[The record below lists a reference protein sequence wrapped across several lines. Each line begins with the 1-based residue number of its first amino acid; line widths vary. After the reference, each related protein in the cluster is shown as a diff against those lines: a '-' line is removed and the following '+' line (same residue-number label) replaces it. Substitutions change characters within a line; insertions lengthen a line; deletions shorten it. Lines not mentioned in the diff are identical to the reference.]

1 MLSFL
6 KPFLPKPKIRTF
18 AALQQFLD
26 GEAAYLAQRSVID
39 FTRNELGSLSA
50 QAFDDPRFQA
60 KLAISRWEGYVAT
73 LADMTVLARNC
84 LVPAGAP
91 QPLLDQRLGDL
102 HRDILSRHPPPDH
115 RAGGWDAEIAA
126 LRARLADLQGDAP
139 GPQALAQATGAR
151 VFDTLSFTPR
161 DPADS
166 RMVLQNAFAFG
177 LIAFY
182 DALRRL
188 LVTQPLIEELNAIR
202 HEPG

>member
-6 KPFLPKPKIRTF
+6 KPFLPKPKIRTV

-26 GEAAYLAQRSVID
+26 GEAAYLAQRSIID

-60 KLAISRWEGYVAT
+60 KLAVSRWEGYAAT
-73 LADMTVLARNC
+73 LADMTVLARNS
-84 LVPAGAP
+84 LVGAGAP
-91 QPLLDQRLGDL
+91 QPLVAQRLGDL
-102 HRDILSRHPPPDH
+102 YRDILTRHPRPDH
-115 RAGGWDAEIAA
+115 RAEGWDAEIAA
-126 LRARLADLQGDAP
+126 LRTRLAELQGSGP
-139 GPQALAQATGAR
+139 GPQALAEATGAR
-151 VFDTLSFTPR
+151 IFDTLSFTPR

-188 LVTQPLIEELNAIR
+188 LVAQSLMEELRAS
-202 HEPG
+202 PS